1 MKKAALVLSALVVL
15 VATAACGSSTHT
27 KTITVAAKT
36 PTPPVA
42 TTTATTTT
50 DSSVTPCS
58 QVTAD
63 DGTTDC
69 DAQGATTCP
78 DGGTPVA
85 GTCWLDWSSADT
97 SSGDTSMFD
106 SGSGDTSTS
115 SGPLEA
121 KLGKALPLQDQDAG
135 TVNVNVTSVAPFS
148 AGEFDS
154 PDSGKHYVGVVM
166 RFHNVGTSTFSDSP
180 DNDVT
185 LLAANG
191 DSFDSTIVSQGCEND
206 AGMKL
211 PVGESRNGCVAFE
224 VPNGAKL
231 SKVQVTL
238 SSGFS
243 DVTGEWK
250 L

>member
-1 MKKAALVLSALVVL
+1 MKKAALAAIALIALVAL
-15 VATAACGSSTHT
+15 AACGSTSHT
-27 KTITVAAKT
+27 KTITVAANT
-36 PTPPVA
+36 PPPVA
-42 TTTATTTT
+42 TTTATTT
-50 DSSVTPCS
+50 DSSVTPCTQIAPGDGTVDCDPQGMPCPTGYS
-58 QVTAD
+58 MAAGNCWD
-63 DGTTDC
+63 DG
-69 DAQGATTCP
+69 
-78 DGGTPVA
+78 
-85 GTCWLDWSSADT
+85 
-97 SSGDTSMFD
+97 SGDSSTSMFD
-106 SGSGDTSTS
+106 PGSGDTSS
-115 SGPLEA
+115 DNGPLEA

-148 AGEFDS
+148 AGEYDS
-154 PDSGKHYVGVVM
+154 PDAGKHYVGVVL

-191 DSFDSTIVSQGCEND
+191 DSFDSTIVSGGCEND
-206 AGMKL
+206 SGMKL
-211 PVGESRNGCVAFE
+211 GPGSSRNGCVAFE